1 MLMPIKVFRTIH
13 SLVKKEI
20 TRLHHVVD
28 AGYECSPD
36 LFDFSQDRR
45 KAIHSLK
52 VWHRINKEFVKALRF
67 DAQYADLSDLI
78 REFLNINLSDPDK
91 QRLLVL
97 VRNNIEVGGNV
108 TKPDDY
114 LININRYWALA
125 EYKCIMSQH
134 YALAVKDGTLV
145 GKFHFVGYNL
155 ALNGYRKQLK
165 EVRKL
170 ENAVK
175 FLKKELRPTKPPKSR
190 GFIKKVKGFL
200 WQIY

>member
-20 TRLHHVVD
+20 TRLHNVVD
-28 AGYECSPD
+28 ADYECSPD

-45 KAIHSLK
+45 KALHSLK
-52 VWHRINKEFVKALRF
+52 EWHRINKEFVKALRF

-97 VRNNIEVGGNV
+97 VRNSIEVGGNV
-108 TKPDDY
+108 YDCY
-114 LININRYWALA
+114 SNINRYWALA
-125 EYKCIMSQH
+125 EYKCIMSGH
-134 YALAVKDGTLV
+134 YELAVNNGTLA

-175 FLKKELRPTKPPKSR
+175 FLKKELRPVKPPKSR
-190 GFIKKVKGFL
+190 KFSKKVKGFL
-200 WQIY
+200 WQITH